1 MAAAAAAGSTSTTAT
16 VASDTLHDIHLGA
29 SFLRRHDDDALVSLR
44 YTQKPVSLGSAATG
58 LLWVH
63 PSSNAN
69 STPPG
74 TRNVLAAFPIET
86 STAPASG
93 GSGQQ
98 RTGEVRFTGQVQ
110 NSKDVDCV
118 LVWDEQ
124 LQSFSLERLDSSVR
138 LALDRSSAPHPYPT
152 PDPTQPYHPLASS
165 SAPAPT
171 TAKRRKINANGASTA
186 SSSSSS
192 DEGTKPLS
200 LARRAKHLLAG
211 TDRGGKGSGSGSDTG
226 RLNTPS
232 ASAGRSRTVSAN
244 AALSSSNRGANH
256 RGHSKLAEVENFG
269 SVYLSD
275 NSPGKASSGLVVPN
289 KNNNGSSTSGQD
301 RAIQSSPI
309 KPSSSSTGLM
319 SSPGA
324 APPSNTMQQSAAKES
339 PRIVP
344 PPIDLIPA
352 PGAAN
357 TTARA
362 TPPSR
367 PTAASKRPALPPAP
381 PGPGQRGSKSTL
393 PPAAMKRPVAAMKSV
408 PSRIDVSNDS
418 NGEDASS
425 DEDDDDDDDDS
436 DEDGSDEEDDDDAA
450 IPEGYLAT
458 PGQVFAGHLAMR
470 ESNSLQG
477 YATLGGGTAGGKGAG
492 MVQGGDL
499 RGRSSMVQA
508 IASGAMT
515 RVSSAPPLSKSRDNQ
530 AMNVASSTLRT
541 NASTVPTT
549 SRSSNMAKD
558 PSGSGSG
565 SGNDASMIPGPPRGV
580 GGIGKGKGAP
590 PKAARAGK
598 SVVVPPP
605 PPPQRAQKGLPR
617 TVQRGLWRPI
627 RPIPKVRKI
636 EFGRKTRVMGCCP
649 FLLL

>member
-1 MAAAAAAGSTSTTAT
+1 MAAAAAASSTSTTAT

-86 STAPASG
+86 STSSAQG

-152 PDPTQPYHPLASS
+152 PDPTQPYHPLASNS
-165 SAPAPT
+165 APT
-171 TAKRRKINANGASTA
+171 TTKRRKINPNGASTA

-200 LARRAKHLLAG
+200 LASRAKHLLAG
-211 TDRGGKGSGSGSDTG
+211 TDRGGGGKGSGSGSDTG
-226 RLNTPS
+226 RLNTPN

-244 AALSSSNRGANH
+244 AALPSSNRVANY
-256 RGHSKLAEVENFG
+256 RGHSKLAEVEDFG

-275 NSPGKASSGLVVPN
+275 NSSRKVSSGLVLPN

-301 RAIQSSPI
+301 RTIQSSPI
-309 KPSSSSTGLM
+309 KPSSSSSTGLM

-324 APPSNTMQQSAAKES
+324 APPFNTLQRSAAKES

-352 PGAAN
+352 PGSAN

-362 TPPSR
+362 APPSR
-367 PTAASKRPALPPAP
+367 PTAASKRPTLPPAP
-381 PGPGQRGSKSTL
+381 PGPGQKGSKSTL

-408 PSRIDVSNDS
+408 PSRIDVSDDS
-418 NGEDASS
+418 DGEDASS
-425 DEDDDDDDDDS
+425 DEDEDDDDDDDDDEDEDDS
-436 DEDGSDEEDDDDAA
+436 DEDGSDEEEDDDAA

-477 YATLGGGTAGGKGAG
+477 YATLDGGIAGGKGAG
-492 MVQGGDL
+492 MVQGGEL

-515 RVSSAPPLSKSRDNQ
+515 RVSSAPPLSKSRDKQ
-530 AMNVASSTLRT
+530 AMNVAS
-541 NASTVPTT
+541 STVPTT
-549 SRSSNMAKD
+549 SRSSNVAKD

-617 TVQRGLWRPI
+617 TGGFDHGFFDKTQR
-627 RPIPKVRKI
+627 
-636 EFGRKTRVMGCCP
+636 
-649 FLLL
+649 